1 MKACCVNL
9 LRRVKCG
16 GIRGSS
22 GATIFCLKRFVRIN
36 YLIAIIKQMIYNA
49 LDEVKTMTTSEQIR
63 VLCTRKGISISE
75 LARKI
80 GQTPQNFNAKIKRNS
95 VSDDEIKL
103 ICQELGVQHYHYF
116 VMNDDERIE

>member
-1 MKACCVNL
+1 ML
-9 LRRVKCG
+9 
-16 GIRGSS
+16 
-22 GATIFCLKRFVRIN
+22 
-36 YLIAIIKQMIYNA
+36 